1 MPGGAT
7 ERAFTANFTWYM
19 FFSCVVA
26 ASGGAV
32 SLPLS
37 SWPEFASLDQTK
49 YDAHFIAEYLAP
61 PAFHV
66 RSSTAL

>member
-1 MPGGAT
+1 MPGSAT

-32 SLPLS
+32 SLPAGKGLLLWIRPS
-37 SWPEFASLDQTK
+37 VIKQ
-49 YDAHFIAEYLAP
+49 
-61 PAFHV
+61 
-66 RSSTAL
+66 RSSQFLLNCTR